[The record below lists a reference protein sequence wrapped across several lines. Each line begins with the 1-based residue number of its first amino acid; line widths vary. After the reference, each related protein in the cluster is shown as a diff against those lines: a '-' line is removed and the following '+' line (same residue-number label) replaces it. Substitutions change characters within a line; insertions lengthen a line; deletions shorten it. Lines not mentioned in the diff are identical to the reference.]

1 MDKFGARTKKWR
13 LNLCRNRYVINAPI
27 SRVLP
32 TPVANAKQ
40 RDGKSRSKSVTV
52 LNSDC
57 IVFSALLMSSCKEPD
72 TTLSSAN
79 NSATLAR
86 ISTESRCGA
95 RRLRRFARAFTS
107 EFIGYGSPRQPPR
120 ITAWSRP
127 CSSFVHWWERPRRAQ
142 GIGALPADF

>member
-1 MDKFGARTKKWR
+1 MVKFGARTKKWR

-32 TPVANAKQ
+32 TLVANAKQ
-40 RDGKSRSKSVTV
+40 RDGKSRS
-52 LNSDC
+52 
-57 IVFSALLMSSCKEPD
+57 
-72 TTLSSAN
+72 
-79 NSATLAR
+79 
-86 ISTESRCGA
+86 GA
-95 RRLRRFARAFTS
+95 RRLRRFAIAFTS